1 MYIMKNIKRKIFLC
15 ASALLFSTTSLADVA
30 VIVNSANS
38 AAIAEDDVSRIFL
51 GKIKTFSSGETIT
64 IVNLQFDDAT
74 RNEFEEKVLNKN
86 PSQVKAYW
94 SKLMFSGKGKPPKEL
109 ENDKATLAFV
119 AANPGAIGYV
129 SAGSVDGSV
138 KVVKT
143 F

>member
-1 MYIMKNIKRKIFLC
+1 MSIIKNIKGKLLLC
-15 ASALLFSTTSLADVA
+15 ISALLFSASSIAGVA

-38 AAIAEDDVSRIFL
+38 ATITEDDVSRIFL
-51 GKIKTFSSGETIT
+51 GKIKAFSTGDTIT
-64 IVNLQFDDAT
+64 IVNLEYNNAT
-74 RNEFEEKVLNKN
+74 RNVFEEKVLNKKA
-86 PSQVKAYW
+86 SQVKAYW

-109 ENDKATLAFV
+109 TSDKEILAFV

-129 SAGSVDGSV
+129 AEGNVDSTV